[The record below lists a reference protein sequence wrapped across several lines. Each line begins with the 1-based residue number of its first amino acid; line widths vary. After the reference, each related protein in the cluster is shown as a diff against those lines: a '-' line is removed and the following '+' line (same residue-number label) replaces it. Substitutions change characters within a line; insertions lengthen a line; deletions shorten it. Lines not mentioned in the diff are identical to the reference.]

1 MLMIR
6 MLDRQCAVTMMI
18 WMFHFQKLCSFLFVC
33 VLMIGRAAR
42 AECSSQHENILVQGA
57 KKSHKKFLPGK
68 QAWTGFFRMCLHGK
82 IAVAL
87 TFEIPLAQTRRN
99 HAPCA
104 ELCPRLEHRNLIG
117 NCKKFRNQRKKSLLF
132 KLQTDS
138 TLRS

>member
-1 MLMIR
+1 MCCNV
-6 MLDRQCAVTMMI
+6 DDQNARQTM
-18 WMFHFQKLCSFLFVC
+18 CCNDDDVDVSFLETLFFFVR
-33 VLMIGRAAR
+33 LRTHDRAR

-117 NCKKFRNQRKKSLLF
+117 NCKKFRNQRKKKSIV
-132 KLQTDS
+132 QTS
-138 TLRS
+138 N